1 MHHVSVLNTADV
13 FIDLNMEK
21 LLVHQITKA
30 KANTKAFMMCY
41 CAVTQRLKHSQ
52 TERIVK
58 QMFIYVADAV
68 DDQFGVNSEE
78 LLSSSS

>member
-1 MHHVSVLNTADV
+1 M
-13 FIDLNMEK
+13 I
-21 LLVHQITKA
+21 
-30 KANTKAFMMCY
+30 CY